1 MDSESLNTLYHYL
14 RRTLQCL
21 EVKAKQRGI
30 DIKETSIIPD
40 FNDDEAT
47 VLKMAERINS
57 INAKL

>member
-1 MDSESLNTLYHYL
+1 MESESFNTLYHHL

-21 EVKAKQRGI
+21 EIKAMQMGI

-47 VLKMAERINS
+47 LLKMAERINS
-57 INAKL
+57 ITAKL